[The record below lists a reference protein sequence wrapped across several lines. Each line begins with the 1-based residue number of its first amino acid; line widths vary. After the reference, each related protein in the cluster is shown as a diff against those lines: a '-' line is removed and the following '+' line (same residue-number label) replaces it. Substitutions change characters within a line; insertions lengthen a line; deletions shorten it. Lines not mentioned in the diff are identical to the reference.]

1 MIGDDED
8 DDHGT
13 YMAFVSDVA
22 DPLGLHRIRFS
33 IPGKMALSDWSWP
46 RHAGGPRRGGHIVPH
61 VGDMV
66 VIEFIDGNKDLSTYT
81 NGWWAQRADGKTA
94 PVDLVAAGNQAHLVQ
109 AFEIGDIGG
118 ISFRATLDERV
129 GRRSC
134 RVYAIDTVNNLEI
147 VSLELDLEKRGIV
160 IYGLTGIVLQ
170 SDGYI
175 QATAPIVQ
183 INDRAVQTKGGP
195 V

>member
-1 MIGDDED
+1 MIGDDEE

-13 YMAFVSDVA
+13 YMAFVADVA
-22 DPLGLHRIRFS
+22 DPLGLHRLRFS
-33 IPGKMALSDWSWP
+33 IPGKMALSDWAWP
-46 RHAGGPRRGGHIVPH
+46 RNAGGPQRGGHVVPR
-61 VGDMV
+61 VGNMV
-66 VIEFIDGNKDLSTYT
+66 VVNFIDGNKDLAVYS

-118 ISFRATLDERV
+118 IAFRVTLDERS

-134 RVYAIDTVNNLEI
+134 RAYAVDTENDLEI

-183 INDRAVQTKGGP
+183 INDRAAQTKGGP
-195 V
+195 F

>member
-1 MIGDDED
+1 MIDEED
-8 DDHGT
+8 DNST
-13 YMAFVSDVA
+13 CMAFVSDVA

-46 RHAGGPRRGGHIVPH
+46 RDAGGPQRGGHVVPR

-66 VIEFIDGNKDLSTYT
+66 VVNFIEGNKDLTVYS
-81 NGWWAQRADGKTA
+81 NGWWVNAGSRQTA
-94 PVDLVAAGNQAHLVQ
+94 PTDIIAAGNQAHLVQ

-118 ISFRATLDERV
+118 IAFRVTLDERV

-134 RVYAIDTVNNLEI
+134 RVYAVDTTTGIEI
-147 VSLELDLEKRGIV
+147 VTLELDLEKRGIV

-183 INDRAVQTKGGP
+183 INDRTAQTKGGP
-195 V
+195 F